1 MLIHPGDR
9 RLEIPQDCPSPTG
22 RPPRQLCRLPWH
34 HDGLSSLFVQV
45 TPDVPPSDDSM
56 IRAALV
62 RGAMSCRTLVQ
73 LERAL
78 NREFWQIGY
87 VARLRLDP
95 GGRGVVL
102 VEVSTGY

>member
-1 MLIHPGDR
+1 MA
-9 RLEIPQDCPSPTG
+9 RL
-22 RPPRQLCRLPWH
+22 PRQLCRLPWY
-34 HDGLSSLFVQV
+34 HDGSSALSVLV

-62 RGAMSCRTLVQ
+62 RGAISCRSVAQ

-87 VARLRLDP
+87 VARLQPDP
-95 GGRGVVL
+95 GPRGVVL
-102 VEVSTGY
+102 VEVSTSY